1 MAEGKSA
8 ADQPQDV
15 DAQAREQTGTQQ
27 VRLRIDEREMTTNY
41 SNAFRTNAT
50 AEEVFVDFGCNMA
63 NPVPQQQ
70 QPEAGGEAPAA
81 EIVFKA
87 NDRVILNYYT
97 AKRLAITLA
106 GNGVSSGRFSRSE
119 GSMPR
124 DRRNM
129 ARSPTT
135 LLLGVTF
142 TMSPRRKFTSR

>member
-1 MAEGKSA
+1 MAEGKSG
-8 ADQPQDV
+8 ADQPQDI

-50 AEEVFVDFGCNMA
+50 AEEVFIDFGCNMA

-70 QPEAGGEAPAA
+70 QQPGGDAPAA

-97 AKRLAITLA
+97 AKRLAITL
-106 GNGVSSGRFSRSE
+106 GQLVRRHEDRFGE
-119 GSMPR
+119 LKLNAA
-124 DRRNM
+124 DRVTGD
-129 ARSPTT
+129 APQPTST
-135 LLLGVTF
+135 NN
-142 TMSPRRKFTSR
+142 